1 MKNIIKRISV
11 FNEVASLKKNLKRS
25 IIKLEK
31 AVNYC
36 GKDKKTANSFKV
48 FKRDFNKS
56 LKTAITLINSDLKD
70 SEVRLKAKK
79 GLLRIEFWSA
89 KYDFIISERDK
100 FLRVKEKRN
109 ESSDSAFGFG
119 NCDSG
124 DSGDCGGDC
133 GGSGD

>member
-124 DSGDCGGDC
+124 DCGGDC